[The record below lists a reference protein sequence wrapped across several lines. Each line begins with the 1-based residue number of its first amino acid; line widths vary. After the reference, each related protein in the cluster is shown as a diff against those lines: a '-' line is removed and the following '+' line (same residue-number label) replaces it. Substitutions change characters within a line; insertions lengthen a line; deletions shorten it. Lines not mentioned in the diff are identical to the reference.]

1 MASPVPVTMTQ
12 PSPMGEGLLAQA
24 LALPDGWQ
32 RGGISFEDPNCLAPT
47 VMGQC
52 PDGEGLKPTARVES
66 AEFRSY
72 EIIQAVE
79 CTTMGGTDVLSL
91 AGDELERTRSFA
103 LARELLTGAAST
115 RDTQAEVDPNPT
127 LVGTAADVGADHATV
142 AASLG
147 CLESAL
153 ADLNSGRGGVILAPI
168 GWATQALAERVL
180 WRDGARWRTVT
191 GAPVIISG
199 GFDGRGPGAA
209 AAPAAGDPLY
219 AYATTAVW
227 AGIGRADTIA
237 DINRGINTSSARAE
251 QVALAA
257 FSPCAVVAAASTA
270 ATAC

>member
-1 MASPVPVTMTQ
+1 MASPIPVTMTQ

-24 LALPDGWQ
+24 LPLPDGWQ
-32 RGGISFEDPNCLAPT
+32 RGGIGFEDPNCLTPT

-52 PDGEGLKPTARVES
+52 PDIGAELKPTERVES
-66 AEFRSY
+66 HEFRSY
-72 EIIQAVE
+72 SLIQAVA
-79 CTTMGGTDVLSL
+79 CTTMGGTDVRGL
-91 AGDELERTRSFA
+91 ANSEIARTGGFA

-115 RDTQAEVDPNPT
+115 RDTPVPNPT
-127 LVGTAADVGADHATV
+127 LVDTATDLGAVFETV
-142 AASLG
+142 AGSLA
-147 CLESAL
+147 CLESSL

-168 GWATQALAERVL
+168 AWATQALAERVL

-199 GFDGRGPGAA
+199 GFDGRGPGAV
-209 AAPAAGDPLY
+209 AAPAAGEPVY

-227 AGIGRADTIA
+227 AGVGTVDTYADT
-237 DINRGINTSSARAE
+237 NREINTDSARAE

-257 FSPCAVVAAASTA
+257 FSPCAVVAAASPA